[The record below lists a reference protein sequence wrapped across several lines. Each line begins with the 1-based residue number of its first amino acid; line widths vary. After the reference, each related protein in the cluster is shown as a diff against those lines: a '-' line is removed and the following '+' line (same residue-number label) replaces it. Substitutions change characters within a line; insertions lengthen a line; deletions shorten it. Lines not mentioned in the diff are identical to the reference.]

1 MRSIPNPENWD
12 KRSRYL
18 FSLCLALALVSAFT
32 AASFVAEGHVFSGDP
47 VHAASV
53 ARKPAMLAGGESC
66 ASAVAISPAS
76 LPFTDDSSTVGAA
89 NDIDPGPGGCASGAG
104 PDVVYSFT
112 PSATDTYV
120 AGLSVIGADFDASL
134 YVITNCANPS
144 GSCVGGANEGS
155 FAQGESLAVTLNAGT
170 TYFIVIDSPQQNGQG
185 QYHFVLRKGL
195 PANDSCS
202 SPVVI
207 EPNRLPFLASATTFG
222 ATNDSNPGTPCLRSA
237 QSGSGP
243 DVVYQFTPASG
254 QNYDLTVV
262 PAASYDV
269 SVYIVT
275 NCVNATSCKGADVGG
290 GGVSETLR
298 RNLNAGTTY
307 FIVID
312 GFQGDFGDFT
322 LTVVPTIPLAPTPPA
337 NLTATAINS
346 TRIDLG
352 WEDNSGDEIGFRIH
366 RSLDGSSFT
375 EIASVGANVTTFTD
389 NNLSP
394 ATTFFYRVFA
404 FNNFGNS
411 DPSNIAGATTPGS
424 PVPVFPVI
432 EADPASVDFGTVSS
446 AQAATSPLT
455 ISNAGGSNLVLSS
468 IVDPAAPFS
477 ILNKP
482 AVPATIPPGQ
492 SLVLTVRFAPTGAQA
507 FAGSLSILSNDP
519 FNGNLVVP
527 LSGIG
532 TGTPVPNLELTTT
545 VLVFPSGSSSLP
557 YEVGNTGNADLLV
570 SSITQPA
577 APFGISGIP
586 SLPATLKPGEKFA
599 MTISFSPSA
608 QGVFT
613 REFRI
618 VCNDPDSL
626 LVVVRV
632 RGTSTTPV
640 PRMPGLVFR
649 NKGIR
654 FEAAG
659 SNVAAG
665 AVLIVDGTQTF
676 ALARD
681 GDFFKVGKNVRSTPG
696 NLRPRDIFAVG
707 STHGV
712 QVVNIDGSR
721 SLVQNLTR

>member
-1 MRSIPNPENWD
+1 MRFIPNPAHWD
-12 KRSRYL
+12 KRSRFL
-18 FSLCLALALVSAFT
+18 FSLCLALVLVRAFT
-32 AASFVAEGHVFSGDP
+32 ADGFVSDTDVLSGHP

-53 ARKPAMLAGGESC
+53 ARKSATLAGGESC
-66 ASAVAISPAS
+66 ASATTISPTL

-89 NDIDPGPGGCASGAG
+89 NDIDPGPAGCASGLG
-104 PDVVYSFT
+104 PEVVYSFT
-112 PSATDTYV
+112 PSATDTYA
-120 AGLSVIGADFDASL
+120 AGVTPIAPGFDISL
-134 YVITNCANPS
+134 YIITNCADPS
-144 GSCVGGANEGS
+144 GSCVAGANARA
-155 FAQGESLAVTLNAGT
+155 FAQGESLSATLNAGT

-185 QYHFVLRKGL
+185 EYHFVLRKGL

-207 EPNRLPFLASATTFG
+207 EPNRLPFQTSATTFG

-254 QNYDLTVV
+254 QNYDFTVIPV
-262 PAASYDV
+262 ANYDV
-269 SVYIVT
+269 SLYVVT
-275 NCVNATSCKGADVGG
+275 NCVNATGCRGIDLVGG
-290 GGVSETLR
+290 GGSETLR
-298 RNLNAGTTY
+298 RNLSAGTTY
-307 FIVID
+307 FIVVD

-322 LTVVPTIPLAPTPPA
+322 LTVVPTIPLAPPA
-337 NLTATAINS
+337 PTNLTATAISS
-346 TRIDLG
+346 TRIDLD
-352 WEDNSGDEIGFRIH
+352 WQDNSGDELGFRIN
-366 RSLDGSSFT
+366 RSLDGSNFT
-375 EIASVGANVTTFTD
+375 EVATVGANVTTFSD

-394 ATTFFYRVFA
+394 ATAFFYQVFA

-411 DPSNIAGATTPGS
+411 DPSNIAADTTPES

-432 EADPASVDFGTVSS
+432 NADPASVDFGTVNST
-446 AQAATSPLT
+446 QAATMPLT
-455 ISNAGGSNLVLSS
+455 ISNAGGSDLVLSD

-477 ILNKP
+477 ILDKP
-482 AVPATIPPGQ
+482 QVPLAIPPGQ
-492 SLVLTVRFAPTGAQA
+492 SLVLTVRFAPTGALS
-507 FAGSLSILSNDP
+507 FSGSLSILSNDP
-519 FNGNLVVP
+519 LNGNLVVP
-527 LSGIG
+527 LNGIG
-532 TGTPVPNLELTTT
+532 TGTPVPNLELTATILDFT
-545 VLVFPSGSSSLP
+545 SASSNKP

-577 APFGISGIP
+577 APFSISGIP
-586 SLPATLKPGEKFA
+586 ALPVTLKPGEKFV

-608 QGVFT
+608 LGVFSSD
-613 REFRI
+613 FRI

-626 LVVVRV
+626 LVVIRL

-640 PRMPGLVFR
+640 PSMPGLAFR

-659 SNVAAG
+659 SNVVVG
-665 AVLIVDGTQTF
+665 AVMIVDGTQTF
-676 ALARD
+676 TLARD
-681 GDFFKVGKNVRSTPG
+681 GEFFKVGKKVRSTPG

-712 QVVNIDGSR
+712 QVVNPNGIR

>member
-1 MRSIPNPENWD
+1 
-12 KRSRYL
+12 
-18 FSLCLALALVSAFT
+18 
-32 AASFVAEGHVFSGDP
+32 
-47 VHAASV
+47 
-53 ARKPAMLAGGESC
+53 
-66 ASAVAISPAS
+66 
-76 LPFTDDSSTVGAA
+76 
-89 NDIDPGPGGCASGAG
+89 
-104 PDVVYSFT
+104 
-112 PSATDTYV
+112 
-120 AGLSVIGADFDASL
+120 
-134 YVITNCANPS
+134 
-144 GSCVGGANEGS
+144 
-155 FAQGESLAVTLNAGT
+155 
-170 TYFIVIDSPQQNGQG
+170 VIDSPQQNGQG

-202 SPVVI
+202 APVVI
-207 EPNRLPFLASATTFG
+207 EPNRLPFQASGTTFG
-222 ATNDSNPGTPCLRSA
+222 ATDDSNPGTPCLRSP

-243 DVVYQFTPASG
+243 DVVYQFTPASS
-254 QNYDLTVV
+254 QNYDFTVV

-269 SVYIVT
+269 SLYVVT
-275 NCVNATSCKGADVGG
+275 NCSSATSCRGADVGG
-290 GGVSETLR
+290 GGTSETLR

-322 LTVVPTIPLAPTPPA
+322 LTVVPTLPLAPPA
-337 NLTATAINS
+337 PSNLTATAINS
-346 TRIDLG
+346 TRINLS
-352 WEDNSGDEIGFRIH
+352 WEDNSGEEIGFRIH

-375 EIASVGANVTTFTD
+375 EIASVGANVTTFSDT
-389 NNLSP
+389 NLSP
-394 ATTFFYRVFA
+394 ATTFFYQVFA

-411 DPSNIAGATTPGS
+411 VPSNIAAATTPES
-424 PVPVFPVI
+424 PVPDFPVI

-446 AQAATSPLT
+446 AQAATIPLT
-455 ISNAGGSNLVLSS
+455 ISNAGGSNLVLSN
-468 IVDPAAPFS
+468 ILDPAAPFS

-482 AVPATIPPGQ
+482 TVPATIPPGQ

-519 FNGNLVVP
+519 LNGTLVVP

-545 VLVFPSGSSSLP
+545 VLVFPSGVSSAP
-557 YEVGNTGNADLLV
+557 FEVASTGNADLLV
-570 SSITQPA
+570 SSITQPG
-577 APFGISGIP
+577 APFSISGIP
-586 SLPATLKPGEKFA
+586 SLPLTLKPGEKFV

-608 QGVFT
+608 QGVFS

-618 VCNDPDSL
+618 VSNDPDSL

-632 RGTSTTPV
+632 RGTNTTPV

-659 SNVAAG
+659 SNVATG

-681 GDFFKVGKNVRSTPG
+681 GDFFKVGKKVRSTPG
-696 NLRPRDIFAVG
+696 NLRARDIFAVG
-707 STHGV
+707 STHSV
-712 QVVNIDGSR
+712 QVVNLDGSR
-721 SLVQNLTR
+721 SVPQNLTR